1 MAALKYWVWLTT
13 LPGLGE
19 RAKLQLLAHFGS
31 PEEIYFAP
39 EGELLLAEGITKLQ
53 AALLADKSLDR
64 AEKVLEDCARDG
76 QFLLTMDDA
85 GYPAR
90 LRNIY
95 DPPLLLYGKGS
106 LPLFDDEVAVTVVGT
121 RDCTPY
127 GVRAASQLGYELAR
141 QGALLVS
148 GMAKGIDGEALKGA
162 LRAGGFT
169 AAVLGGGADVV
180 YPAAN
185 RRLYEDIA
193 ATGVILSEYPPG
205 TEPRGDHFPVRNR
218 LLSALSLATVV
229 VEAPEKSGALITAAT
244 ALEQGREVFAVPG
257 PFDAPK
263 SRGCNTLIREC
274 VCFFF
279 DAWDVLSF
287 YESRFPHKLRSLRA
301 TIPPLPKGLFAP
313 KLENSAEELERLV
326 YEKAHRLYGDE
337 LPKIV
342 QDRIDLELPGIIQ
355 RFREECPD
363 VDVDIR
369 MADHVDVP
377 YELLAQG
384 KMDAIL
390 VSPQDEGQYEWVHL
404 ADDPMFAVLPKDFDT
419 QGMTAFPLAAF
430 EARDFIMPS
439 QGFDKDIM
447 RIFNR
452 IGVKPH
458 ILPTWVDDPTV
469 ISMVSHGLGVS
480 MMTELTVRGRTDGVK
495 LLPVEPASS
504 RELGLAVRL
513 FYASSDFFC
522 HFIDCTKRVVAEMQP

>member
-1 MAALKYWVWLTT
+1 MESKKLEALLMAVDLGSFTKAAEVLGYTQSGLTHMMNSLEKEVGFT
-13 LPGLGE
+13 LLE
-19 RAKLQLLAHFGS
+19 RGRSGVRLT
-31 PEEIYFAP
+31 E
-39 EGELLLAEGITKLQ
+39 EGEHIAPAVREFLQ
-53 AALLADKSLDR
+53 AN
-64 AEKVLEDCARDG
+64 
-76 QFLLTMDDA
+76 
-85 GYPAR
+85 AR
-90 LRNIY
+90 LDSVI
-95 DPPLLLYGKGS
+95 
-106 LPLFDDEVAVTVVGT
+106 EQVASSRTEIIRVSA
-121 RDCTPY
+121 Y
-127 GVRAASQLGYELAR
+127 AS
-141 QGALLVS
+141 
-148 GMAKGIDGEALKGA
+148 
-162 LRAGGFT
+162 
-169 AAVLGGGADVV
+169 
-180 YPAAN
+180 
-185 RRLYEDIA
+185 IA
-193 ATGVILSEYPPG
+193 M
-205 TEPRGDHFPVRNR
+205 H
-218 LLSALSLATVV
+218 
-229 VEAPEKSGALITAAT
+229 
-244 ALEQGREVFAVPG
+244 
-257 PFDAPK
+257 
-263 SRGCNTLIREC
+263 
-274 VCFFF
+274 
-279 DAWDVLSF
+279 W
-287 YESRFPHKLRSLRA
+287 
-301 TIPPLPKGLFAP
+301 
-313 KLENSAEELERLV
+313 
-326 YEKAHRLYGDE
+326 
-337 LPKIV
+337 
-342 QDRIDLELPGIIQ
+342 LPGIIQ

-504 RELGLAVRL
+504 RELGLAVRSL
-513 FYASSDFFC
+513 DAASDGLR

>member
-1 MAALKYWVWLTT
+1 MESKKLEALLMAVDLGSFTKAAEVLGYTQSGLTHMMNSLEKEVGFT
-13 LPGLGE
+13 LLERGRSGVRLTEEGE
-19 RAKLQLLAHFGS
+19 R
-31 PEEIYFAP
+31 IAP
-39 EGELLLAEGITKLQ
+39 AVREFLQ
-53 AALLADKSLDR
+53 AN
-64 AEKVLEDCARDG
+64 
-76 QFLLTMDDA
+76 
-85 GYPAR
+85 AR
-90 LRNIY
+90 LDCVI
-95 DPPLLLYGKGS
+95 
-106 LPLFDDEVAVTVVGT
+106 EQVASSRTEIIRVSA
-121 RDCTPY
+121 Y
-127 GVRAASQLGYELAR
+127 AS
-141 QGALLVS
+141 
-148 GMAKGIDGEALKGA
+148 
-162 LRAGGFT
+162 
-169 AAVLGGGADVV
+169 
-180 YPAAN
+180 
-185 RRLYEDIA
+185 IA
-193 ATGVILSEYPPG
+193 M
-205 TEPRGDHFPVRNR
+205 H
-218 LLSALSLATVV
+218 
-229 VEAPEKSGALITAAT
+229 
-244 ALEQGREVFAVPG
+244 
-257 PFDAPK
+257 
-263 SRGCNTLIREC
+263 
-274 VCFFF
+274 
-279 DAWDVLSF
+279 W
-287 YESRFPHKLRSLRA
+287 
-301 TIPPLPKGLFAP
+301 
-313 KLENSAEELERLV
+313 
-326 YEKAHRLYGDE
+326 
-337 LPKIV
+337 
-342 QDRIDLELPGIIQ
+342 LPGIIQ

-504 RELGLAVRL
+504 RELGLAVRSL
-513 FYASSDFFC
+513 DAASDGLR

>member
-1 MAALKYWVWLTT
+1 MESKKLEALLMAVDLGSFTKAAEVLGYTQSGLTHMMNSLEKEVGFT
-13 LPGLGE
+13 LLERGRSGVRLTEEGE
-19 RAKLQLLAHFGS
+19 R
-31 PEEIYFAP
+31 IAP
-39 EGELLLAEGITKLQ
+39 AVREFLQ
-53 AALLADKSLDR
+53 AN
-64 AEKVLEDCARDG
+64 
-76 QFLLTMDDA
+76 
-85 GYPAR
+85 AR
-90 LRNIY
+90 LDSVI
-95 DPPLLLYGKGS
+95 
-106 LPLFDDEVAVTVVGT
+106 EQVASSRTEII
-121 RDCTPY
+121 RFSAY
-127 GVRAASQLGYELAR
+127 AS
-141 QGALLVS
+141 
-148 GMAKGIDGEALKGA
+148 
-162 LRAGGFT
+162 
-169 AAVLGGGADVV
+169 
-180 YPAAN
+180 
-185 RRLYEDIA
+185 IA
-193 ATGVILSEYPPG
+193 M
-205 TEPRGDHFPVRNR
+205 H
-218 LLSALSLATVV
+218 
-229 VEAPEKSGALITAAT
+229 
-244 ALEQGREVFAVPG
+244 
-257 PFDAPK
+257 
-263 SRGCNTLIREC
+263 
-274 VCFFF
+274 
-279 DAWDVLSF
+279 W
-287 YESRFPHKLRSLRA
+287 
-301 TIPPLPKGLFAP
+301 
-313 KLENSAEELERLV
+313 
-326 YEKAHRLYGDE
+326 
-337 LPKIV
+337 
-342 QDRIDLELPGIIQ
+342 LPGIIQ

-504 RELGLAVRL
+504 RELGLAVRSL
-513 FYASSDFFC
+513 DAASDGLR

>member
-1 MAALKYWVWLTT
+1 MDSKKLEILMTAIDLGSFSKASEVVGYTQSGLTHMMNSLEKEVGFT
-13 LPGLGE
+13 LLERGRSGVRLTEEGE
-19 RAKLQLLAHFGS
+19 R
-31 PEEIYFAP
+31 IAP
-39 EGELLLAEGITKLQ
+39 AVREFLQ
-53 AALLADKSLDR
+53 AN
-64 AEKVLEDCARDG
+64 
-76 QFLLTMDDA
+76 
-85 GYPAR
+85 AR
-90 LRNIY
+90 LDSVIEQVASSRTEIIRVSAY
-95 DPPLLLYGKGS
+95 AS
-106 LPLFDDEVAVTVVGT
+106 IAMHWLP
-121 RDCTPY
+121 
-127 GVRAASQLGYELAR
+127 S
-141 QGALLVS
+141 
-148 GMAKGIDGEALKGA
+148 
-162 LRAGGFT
+162 
-169 AAVLGGGADVV
+169 
-180 YPAAN
+180 
-185 RRLYEDIA
+185 
-193 ATGVILSEYPPG
+193 
-205 TEPRGDHFPVRNR
+205 
-218 LLSALSLATVV
+218 
-229 VEAPEKSGALITAAT
+229 
-244 ALEQGREVFAVPG
+244 
-257 PFDAPK
+257 
-263 SRGCNTLIREC
+263 
-274 VCFFF
+274 
-279 DAWDVLSF
+279 
-287 YESRFPHKLRSLRA
+287 
-301 TIPPLPKGLFAP
+301 
-313 KLENSAEELERLV
+313 
-326 YEKAHRLYGDE
+326 
-337 LPKIV
+337 
-342 QDRIDLELPGIIQ
+342 IIQ

-504 RELGLAVRL
+504 RELGLAVRSL
-513 FYASSDFFC
+513 DAASDGLR